1 MFILGSL
8 VLSPSTTCFCLIHFV
23 FSPNWNIS
31 HLQNKMN
38 KHKDPLLPGPL
49 YNYCSKTLEQN
60 FSKCLFLY
68 FFTSLQMFFLGLL
81 SPLKN
86 TLVKVTDEFLLAKS
100 GWSVLWS
107 YLSSHIEAIFD
118 TMVIFL

>member
-1 MFILGSL
+1 
-8 VLSPSTTCFCLIHFV
+8 
-23 FSPNWNIS
+23 
-31 HLQNKMN
+31 
-38 KHKDPLLPGPL
+38 
-49 YNYCSKTLEQN
+49 
-60 FSKCLFLY
+60 
-68 FFTSLQMFFLGLL
+68 MFFLGLL